1 MHIDSTQRRYGRM
14 ALIAALVLAVM
25 AVSVAPAS
33 AGKRGHKRKDAPVII
48 VDDGSGDTD
57 TGGDTGGTGPFDTVP
72 TWSAE
77 FMTTGSGSPGYDPGL
92 TNALRQA
99 NNFDVIA
106 AHQWTYNDYVAQM
119 RAANPDLK
127 LFVYLNGTFSS
138 SQTSTQYPDS
148 WYLRDANGNKIRAIG
163 FNTYL
168 LDPRNPA
175 WQAEVLRLCQ
185 TRLVYSG
192 YDGCFVDVLGLS
204 GVNPLSVTGVPIDPR
219 TGVAWTKTAWLQATE
234 GIAEYVRTA
243 IAPRPVM
250 GNGLG
255 FGGSYFN
262 KDAPTESILDGMS
275 GGMAEV
281 FVRPAFSAVNFYKN
295 EVNWKYDVDM
305 LADAAARG
313 QFVTAITK
321 VWSSS
326 TAAQQDAWHRYALGT
341 FLLGYQPGSAYFTFR
356 TDKNLTTPS
365 PYWDV
370 QIGDPTGAYAKVGG
384 VYQRTFT
391 NGRVLVNPTT
401 ASVTVSLGGSY
412 KNLDGGTVS
421 SVTLAPHAAQILTLA

>member
-1 MHIDSTQRRYGRM
+1 M
-14 ALIAALVLAVM
+14 ALIGALVLGIMIA
-25 AVSVAPAS
+25 SIAPAS
-33 AGKRGHKRKDAPVII
+33 AGKRGHKRKDLPVIV
-48 VDDGSGDTD
+48 VDDGSGD
-57 TGGDTGGTGPFDTVP
+57 DTGGTGPFDTVP

-77 FMTTGSGSPGYDPGL
+77 FMTSTSGSPSYDPGL
-92 TNALRQA
+92 ANALRQA

-106 AHQWTYNDYVAQM
+106 AHEWTYNDYVAQM
-119 RAANPDLK
+119 KAANPGLK

-138 SQTSTQYPDS
+138 SQSATQYPDS
-148 WYLRDANGNKIRAIG
+148 WYLRDAHGNKIRALG

-175 WQAEVLRLCQ
+175 WQTEVLRLCQ

-204 GVNPLSVTGVPIDPR
+204 GVNPLSVTGIPIDPR
-219 TGVAWTKTAWLQATE
+219 TGVAFTRSAWLNATE
-234 GIAEYVRTA
+234 SIAEYVRQN
-243 IAPRPVM
+243 IAPHPVI

-262 KDAPTESILDGMS
+262 KDAPTERILDGLT

-281 FVRPAFSAVNFYKN
+281 FVRPATSGVNVYKN

-313 QFVTAITK
+313 QFVAAITK
-321 VWSSS
+321 VWTAS
-326 TAAQQDAWHRYALGT
+326 TAAQQDSWHRYALGT
-341 FLLGYQPGSAYFTFR
+341 FLLGYQPGAAYFTFR
-356 TDKNLTTPS
+356 TDHTLTSPS

-370 QIGDPTGAYAKVGG
+370 QIGDPVDAYAKAGG
-384 VYQRTFT
+384 VYQRSFT

-401 ASVTVSLGGSY
+401 APATVNLGGSY
-412 KNLDGGTVS
+412 VDLDGGTVTT
-421 SVTLAPHAAQILTLA
+421 VTLQPHTAEILTLA

>member
-1 MHIDSTQRRYGRM
+1 MPDRSSRRTFLRIALLS
-14 ALIAALVLAVM
+14 ALILGLLV
-25 AVSVAPAS
+25 VSVAPAS
-33 AGKRGHKRKDAPVII
+33 AGKRGHRRKDTAI
-48 VDDGSGDTD
+48 VDP
-57 TGGDTGGTGPFDTVP
+57 TGGDTGGTTGGTSFAGVP

-77 FMTTGSGSPGYDPGL
+77 FMTSGSGSPSYDPGL

-99 NNFDVIA
+99 TNFDIIA
-106 AHQWTYNDYVAQM
+106 AHQYTYNDYVAQM
-119 RAANPDLK
+119 KAANPNLQ
-127 LFVYLNGTFSS
+127 LYVYLNGTFSS
-138 SQTSTQYPDS
+138 SQTATQYPDS
-148 WYLRDANGNKIRAIG
+148 WYARDAKGNKIQAKG

-175 WQAEVLRLCQ
+175 WKAEVLRLCQ

-204 GVNPLSVTGVPIDPR
+204 GVNPLSVTSVPIDPL
-219 TGVAWTKTAWLQATE
+219 TGVAYTKAAWLNATE
-234 GIAEYVRTA
+234 GIADYVRTN
-243 IAPRPVM
+243 IARRPVS

-255 FGGSYFN
+255 FGGSYFS
-262 KDAPTESILDGMS
+262 KEAPTERILDGLS

-281 FVRPAFSAVNFYKN
+281 FVRPATSAVNFYKT
-295 EVNWKYDVDM
+295 EPNWKYDVDM
-305 LADAAARG
+305 LADAASRG

-321 VWSSS
+321 VWTSS

-341 FLLGYQPGSAYFTFR
+341 FLLGYQPGHAYFTFR
-356 TDKNLTTPS
+356 ADHTLTPPS

-370 QIGDPTGAYAKVGG
+370 PIGDPVDAYAKVGG

-401 ASVTVSLGGSY
+401 SSVTVDLGGSY
-412 KNLDGGTVS
+412 VNLDGATVS
-421 SVTLAPHAAQILTLA
+421 SVTLPAHTAQILTLA